1 MTAWEAITVAAV
13 ARTVI
18 GSCAQ
23 PGASRKNGAF
33 TTLVPEQV
41 RPARTQ
47 LSTSAGTPEPAIP
60 G

>member
-33 TTLVPEQV
+33 TTLSFPS
-41 RPARTQ
+41 RYAPC
-47 LSTSAGTPEPAIP
+47 PK
-60 G
+60 